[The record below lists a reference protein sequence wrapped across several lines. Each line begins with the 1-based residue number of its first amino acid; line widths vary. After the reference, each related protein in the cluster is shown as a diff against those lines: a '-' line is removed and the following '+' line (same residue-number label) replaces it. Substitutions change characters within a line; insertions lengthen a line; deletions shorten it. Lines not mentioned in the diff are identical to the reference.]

1 MFNYWFGLTGRA
13 ALWSG
18 RGWAP
23 LHCSSPCKRF
33 KFWKKTSLY
42 KKIKSSHNSV
52 NMGHG
57 KYMYLLVWM
66 YITNKDCHLLDT
78 GAIFKQKLCF
88 EKACLSVYI
97 FKTPVCIFVCFDT
110 RLCFYET
117 CLCLRMSLCFDTSLC
132 FNETCL
138 WDHGWSRLFHRFLPK
153 IEFAFLHIAQQR
165 VLNILTLLAK
175 IDHTECLIILIIILI
190 ILA

>member
-66 YITNKDCHLLDT
+66 YITNKDCHLLHT

-88 EKACLSVYI
+88 KRPVYLFI
-97 FKTPVCIFVCFDT
+97 FLKHPFVFLCVLTPVCVSMRPVCVCVCLYVLT
-110 RLCFYET
+110 PLCVSMRPVCET
-117 CLCLRMSLCFDTSLC
+117 MAAAGCSTDSCQRSSLPSCTLH
-132 FNETCL
+132 N
-138 WDHGWSRLFHRFLPK
+138 K
-153 IEFAFLHIAQQR
+153 EF
-165 VLNILTLLAK
+165 
-175 IDHTECLIILIIILI
+175 
-190 ILA
+190 